1 MKKAI
6 LYKTH
11 KVIFRDSSYYVSII
25 LLIENALYE
34 MQMCFDLTGATLTP
48 LKLIMKLTDAEN

>member
-11 KVIFRDSSYYVSII
+11 KVIYRDSSYYVSII
-25 LLIENALYE
+25 LLVENALYE
-34 MQMCFDLTGATLTP
+34 MRMCFDLTGATLKP
-48 LKLIMKLTDAEN
+48 LKLILNLTEAQI